1 MSLPSSGALSI
12 GQIYQE
18 CGGTANTANEDI
30 LRVRD
35 NWWFA
40 DLQPT
45 YTIQYDDN
53 TGYAIIDGTI
63 VSYHAFRSTVDVNVD
78 YEIWSSFWNGYN
90 WEFGPAGNQ
99 TIFQYNSSM
108 GSFGIFYNCFLPYN
122 CYVSNAYTM
131 GANPPDS
138 GNYLYSTTF
147 SDYYGKTRYNQ
158 YVAL

>member
-45 YTIQYDDN
+45 YTIQYDDY
-53 TGYAIIDGTI
+53 GGFAIVDGTI

-78 YEIWSSFWNGYN
+78 FELGISYWNGFN
-90 WEFGPAGNQ
+90 WDFQPYGMRS
-99 TIFQYNSSM
+99 IFQYNNSM
-108 GSFGIFYNCFLPYN
+108 GSFGVFYDCFNYGS
-122 CYVSNAYTM
+122 CYLGSMYTTN
-131 GANPPDS
+131 ANPPDS